1 MPRTQPRR
9 KRLKKYSSGWRYIW
23 FGLRASFKP
32 GAEVSPAGGVYV
44 MYCLVGLGNPGT
56 EYQQTR
62 HNAGFLVI
70 DQLAQDN
77 RIDLGRRQFKS
88 MYGKGRLGDRE
99 VLLVKPET
107 FMNLSGQAVS
117 SWVNYFKIPL
127 NQVLII
133 HDDLDLPLGTVRLK
147 PSGSSGGH
155 RGLSSIIELLGTSE
169 IPRLRLGI
177 GRPARGTT
185 VVDYVLAGF
194 SGAESKLFQQSTTR
208 AAAAACSF
216 VTEGLEYAM
225 SRFNGKAGDSSVSD
239 DSISD

>member
-1 MPRTQPRR
+1 
-9 KRLKKYSSGWRYIW
+9 
-23 FGLRASFKP
+23 
-32 GAEVSPAGGVYV
+32 

-70 DQLAQDN
+70 DRLAQDN

-88 MYGKGRLGDRE
+88 IYGKGWLAGRE

-107 FMNLSGQAVS
+107 FMNLSGQAVF

-147 PSGSSGGH
+147 PGGSSGGH
-155 RGLSSIIELLGTSE
+155 RGLSSIIELLGTPK

-177 GRPARGTT
+177 GRPPQGTA
-185 VVDYVLAGF
+185 VVDYVLSGF
-194 SGAESKLFQQSTTR
+194 SGPEEELFQQSAIR

-216 VTEGLEYAM
+216 VTAGLEYAM
-225 SRFNGKAGDSSVSD
+225 SRFNGKVGASSASDNSVSH
-239 DSISD
+239 

>member
-1 MPRTQPRR
+1 
-9 KRLKKYSSGWRYIW
+9 
-23 FGLRASFKP
+23 
-32 GAEVSPAGGVYV
+32 

-70 DQLAQDN
+70 DQLAREA
-77 RIDLGRRQFKS
+77 RIDLERHQFKS
-88 MYGKGRLGDRE
+88 LYGKGRLGGSE

-117 SWVNYFKIPL
+117 AWVNYFKIPL
-127 NQVLII
+127 KQLLII
-133 HDDLDLPLGTVRLK
+133 HDDLDLSLGTVRLK

-155 RGLSSIIELLGTSE
+155 RGLNSIIELLGSTE

-177 GRPARGTT
+177 GRPPGGTA
-185 VVDYVLAGF
+185 VVDYVLTGF
-194 SGAESKLFQQSTTR
+194 SDSDGRLFQQSTVR
-208 AAAAACSF
+208 AAAATRSF

-225 SRFNGKAGDSSVSD
+225 SHFNGKITEQPVADNPPPA
-239 DSISD
+239 